1 MVRTS
6 VVQLIFF
13 IALVGVTAM
22 AVGSVVTDAGPYAQ
36 ALDDE
41 SDREATA
48 IKTDLSIINDADAD
62 GNYDGEVVTLYAKN
76 VGGETVGTDDLE
88 VLVNGEYATV
98 TSAEVIDGDRWREG
112 RVAELE
118 VEIDLDPDD
127 HRVAIRIDGDRD
139 HLEFRYRVAFW
150 SDEQDEALV
159 EDNSSYLNRTES
171 TVVDLGMETD
181 PGQDGEAVEYSTD
194 SDLEPVLDPETGE
207 TDAAGENTTT
217 LDFSDVEEGGTV
229 EVTLD
234 TGWDEDVITI
244 EHRLA
249 FWLDHENQTDPALSY
264 NETDDVYE
272 VDNETD
278 SFDVTMGT
286 DPELEGEGVTYEV
299 NDSSVMG
306 FDDGAEGTTNESG
319 QNTTTLSLE
328 EGAEPG
334 DAVEIDLDAGWDTD
348 AILVRVVE

>member
-22 AVGSVVTDAGPYAQ
+22 AVGSVVTEAGPYAQ

-48 IKTDLSIINDADAD
+48 IRADLSIINDADSD
-62 GNYDGEVVTLYAKN
+62 GNYDGETVTLYVKN
-76 VGGETVGTDDLE
+76 LGGETVDTDDLE
-88 VLVNGEYATV
+88 VVVNGEYATV

-118 VEIDLDPDD
+118 VEIDLEPDD

-139 HLEFRYRVAFW
+139 HLEFEYRIAFW
-150 SDEQDEALV
+150 SDEQDGALV
-159 EDNSSYLNRTES
+159 EDNSYYLNRTES

-181 PGQDGEAVEYSTD
+181 PDQDGEAVEYSTD

-217 LDFSDVEEGGTV
+217 LNFSDVEEGGTV

-234 TGWDEDVITI
+234 AGWDEDVITI

-249 FWLDHENQTDPALSY
+249 FWLDDQELEEDPEGEADYIVDNQTD
-264 NETDDVYE
+264 
-272 VDNETD
+272 
-278 SFDVTMGT
+278 SFNVTMGT
-286 DPELEGEGVTYEV
+286 DPELEGEDVTYSV
-299 NDSSVMG
+299 NNSSVMD
-306 FDDGAEGTTNESG
+306 FDGDDTDEGVTDENG
-319 QNTTTLSLE
+319 RNTTTLHLTDD
-328 EGAEPG
+328 AKPG
-334 DAVEIDLDAGWDTD
+334 DVVGIDLHAGWDTD
-348 AILVRVVE
+348 AILVRVEE